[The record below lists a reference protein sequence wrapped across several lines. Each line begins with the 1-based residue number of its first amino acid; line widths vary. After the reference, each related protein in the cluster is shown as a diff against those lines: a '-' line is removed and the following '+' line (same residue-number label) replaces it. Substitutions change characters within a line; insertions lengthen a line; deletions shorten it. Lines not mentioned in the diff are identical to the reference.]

1 MVLQTGLLRAQLA
14 KLTGCNLET
23 IRYYEKVGLL
33 PPPPRSANGYRV
45 YSPDLTQRLRFILR
59 ARDIGFSM
67 EETRSLLAL
76 TDTGTQ
82 TCAEVKHKTEVQ
94 LEDVRAKI
102 ADLSQDQLIRNGGQP
117 HPKCAGHRKSCTC
130 KFRHRHI
137 RWPALRR

>member
-1 MVLQTGLLRAQLA
+1 MEQQVGILRAQLA
-14 KLTGCNLET
+14 RKTGCNLET

-102 ADLSQDQLIRNGGQP
+102 ADLRRMERILANAAAKCSGGEVP
-117 HPKCAGHRKSCTC
+117 ECPVLE
-130 KFRHRHI
+130 
-137 RWPALRR
+137 ALMSD